1 MAHISLPPRRTMG
14 TEDISDLQ
22 FGPGHRPLALFQPS
36 SQGLVLQE
44 LHLLERA
51 DGAADGLCCNMGI
64 PGSGR
69 QLGVAKQHLDH
80 AHVRVGFQQMRGE
93 AVPQCVQRGG
103 LLDTCHVFGRAECT
117 VQLSGR

>member
-1 MAHISLPPRRTMG
+1 MPRIGLSPRRTMG
-14 TEDISDLQ
+14 TKDVSDLQ

-36 SQGLVLQE
+36 SQGLVLQQ

-51 DGAADGLCCNMGI
+51 DGAADGLCCHMGI

-80 AHVRVGFQQMRGE
+80 PHVSVGFQQVCGE
-93 AVPQCVQRGG
+93 AVSQCVQRGG
-103 LLDTCHVFGRAECT
+103 FLDITAGAALRQKCIV
-117 VQLSGR
+117 